1 MNASQVHGT
10 FKDYI
15 GKVQEQAGKL
25 TGNKAQQLRGLQ
37 RQVLGRA
44 ERKVGDFQQTAKH
57 ASAVNRRGSGP
68 DGI

>member
-1 MNASQVHGT
+1 MNTNQVHGI

-25 TGNKAQQLRGLQ
+25 TGNRGQQLRGLQ

-44 ERKVGDFQQTAKH
+44 ERRLGDFQQAAKH
-57 ASAVNRRGSGP
+57 AFPAS
-68 DGI
+68 

>member
-1 MNASQVHGT
+1 MNTNQVHGT

-25 TGNKAQQLRGLQ
+25 TGNRGQQLRGLQ

-44 ERKVGDFQQTAKH
+44 ERRLGDFQQAAKH
-57 ASAVNRRGSGP
+57 AFPAS
-68 DGI
+68 